1 VVTDFLPP
9 VMQPP
14 MTQAPMTQPMTQPMV
29 RPLRSADFHAI
40 DGVQAAAARLLNDPR
55 LIDWLGAA
63 SGVRLARIPGAFQE
77 DRSLVLDLSAPGG
90 AISIA
95 VPAELLPALT
105 VAACNVVQSVLCLL
119 PLIATRML
127 SPLLARIAAT
137 AGTHGDPGWNMLDI
151 TRVRLHVFAVHGPLP
166 ASLSL
171 WEWTRPGQC
180 RSRVAVLAIDPGCV
194 TALQQ
199 VISSLPV
206 RQPPVA
212 DAWRI
217 GSLLRIASRPVRIG
231 LLQSLCIGDV
241 VLCRENADIDH
252 LDARL
257 YCGAASGVHW
267 SAAVVISQ
275 RKVSLM
281 SPIQAHEGRTDSDLD
296 IPGPPLASHVAELEV
311 PVHFE
316 VDNAALSLAQLS
328 ALKPGYV
335 IELSI
340 PVQDAEIRL
349 VACGQVIGRG
359 RLVVIGDCLGVQ
371 IEHVAG
377 GAG

>member
-9 VMQPP
+9 VMPP
-14 MTQAPMTQPMTQPMV
+14 MVPPMMPPMV
-29 RPLRSADFHAI
+29 RPLRSADFHVI
-40 DGVQAAAARLLNDPR
+40 DGVQAATARLLHDPR
-55 LIDWLGAA
+55 LTEWLGAA
-63 SGVRLARIPGAFQE
+63 CGVRLTRLQGAFKE
-77 DRSLVLDLSAPGG
+77 DRSLVFDLSTPGG
-90 AISIA
+90 AVSIA
-95 VPAELLPALT
+95 IPAELMPALA
-105 VAACNVVQSVLCLL
+105 VAGGNVVQSVLCLL

-127 SPLLARIAAT
+127 SPLLARIAAA
-137 AGTHGDPGWNMLDI
+137 AGKKADPGWHMVGI
-151 TRVRLHVFAVHGPLP
+151 TRVRLHGFAVHGPLP
-166 ASLSL
+166 APVSM
-171 WEWTRPGQC
+171 WEWTLPGQC

-194 TALQQ
+194 AALQQ
-199 VISSLPV
+199 VISDLPV
-206 RQPPVA
+206 RRPPVA

-241 VLCRENADIDH
+241 VLCKDNADIDH

-257 YCGAASGVHW
+257 YCGAAAGVHW
-267 SAAVVISQ
+267 SAAVRISQ
-275 RKVSLM
+275 QKVSLM
-281 SPIQAHEGRTDSDLD
+281 SQIQVHEGRTDSDLD

-316 VDNAALSLAQLS
+316 VDNAALSLAHLS